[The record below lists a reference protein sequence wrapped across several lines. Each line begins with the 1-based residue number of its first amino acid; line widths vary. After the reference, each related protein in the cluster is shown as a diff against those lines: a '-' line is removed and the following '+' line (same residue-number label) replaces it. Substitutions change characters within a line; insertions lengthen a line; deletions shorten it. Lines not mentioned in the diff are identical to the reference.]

1 MSAIALVAGAG
12 AGLGDGHGHPGD
24 DDGARRRHWHD
35 AHRRL
40 AVASHP
46 WEDELSGLPLHVEH
60 DLVVAADASLYQRET
75 LLRRLAARGI
85 DPAGQGAAALIA
97 AAYRAFGESLGARL
111 RGDVAFVVLDL
122 ARGRL
127 VAARDFVGRRALHFG
142 WRDGRLAIASAP
154 EAVAERLAGERRWN
168 VAHLAGR
175 AAGLLEAWDTAHEG
189 VAPLAAGHTLVADL
203 LGDGTVGRPTLRRH
217 WLPPTFERRGLP
229 FAAAVERLRAILG
242 EAVADRLA
250 PDGATA
256 VWLSGGYDSP
266 AVYAAGQGA
275 LRERGE
281 ERRLV
286 AVSMSYPPGDPGRE
300 DELIEEAVARWGGPV
315 VWRQV
320 DDAPLF
326 GDAPRGAR
334 RRAEPFAH
342 AFEGWMTSLAVA
354 ARDAGARVVLDGS
367 GGDQLFQVSPVFLAD
382 LVRAG
387 RWRDARAEW
396 RALGLGGA
404 GWRRFARAGVLPLL
418 PAAAWR
424 AAGLLRGR
432 PIRGLRAGTVPSW
445 IRRPWRDEL
454 TARAELRLARR
465 RGERESARE
474 SRWYFETSYSASV
487 LAEQRAIVRRAGVE
501 VRSPLL
507 DARVVELAATRPR
520 EERAGGGESKRLLR
534 AATAGLLPETV
545 LSPRRSRTGITSHY
559 YRRAMLR
566 ELPGVV
572 AGVLE
577 EPLLASLGVLDPGE
591 YQSSAERYRRG
602 GDAEL
607 GAALFATAQTELWLR
622 TRA

>member
-1 MSAIALVAGAG
+1 MSAIALVAGSG
-12 AGLGDGHGHPGD
+12 AGTVDAHRSPDDGE
-24 DDGARRRHWHD
+24 GARRRDWHD

-40 AVASHP
+40 VVASHP
-46 WEDELSGLPLHVEH
+46 WEDELSGSPLHVEH

-85 DPAGQGAAALIA
+85 DPGAEGAASLVA

-127 VAARDFVGRRALHFG
+127 VAARDFVGRRAIHFG
-142 WRDGRLAIASAP
+142 WRDGRLAIASSP
-154 EAVAERLAGERRWN
+154 EAVAERLGGERRWN

-189 VAPLAAGHTLVADL
+189 VAPLAAGHTLAADL
-203 LGDGTVGRPTLRRH
+203 LGDGAVGRPTLGRH

-229 FAAAVERLRAILG
+229 FAAAAERLRAILA
-242 EAVADRLA
+242 EAVVERLA
-250 PDGATA
+250 PAGATA

-266 AVYAAGQGA
+266 AVYAAGQAA
-275 LRERGE
+275 LRESGDARC
-281 ERRLV
+281 LV

-300 DELIEEAVARWGGPV
+300 DELIDTTAARWGGPV

-326 GDAPRGAR
+326 GDAEGGAR

-342 AFEGWMTSLAVA
+342 AFEGWMASLAAA
-354 ARDAGARVVLDGS
+354 AREAGASVVLDGS

-387 RWRDARAEW
+387 RWREARAEW
-396 RALGLGGA
+396 RVLGLGGA

-418 PAAAWR
+418 PTAAWR
-424 AAGLLRGR
+424 AAGMLRGR
-432 PIRGLRAGTVPSW
+432 HLRGLRAGTVPSW
-445 IRRPWRDEL
+445 IRPPWRDEL
-454 TARAELRLARR
+454 AARAELRLARR
-465 RGERESARE
+465 RGEGQAARE
-474 SRWYFETSYSASV
+474 SRWYFETSYSAAV
-487 LAEQRAIVRRAGVE
+487 LAEQRAIVRRAGAE

-507 DARVVELAATRPR
+507 DARVVELAAARPR

-534 AATAGLLPETV
+534 AAMAGLLPEAV
-545 LSPRRSRTGITSHY
+545 LSPRRSRTGVTSHY

-577 EPLLASLGVLDPGE
+577 EPLLAALGVLDPGE
-591 YQSSAERYRRG
+591 YQSAAERYRRG

-622 TRA
+622 ARA